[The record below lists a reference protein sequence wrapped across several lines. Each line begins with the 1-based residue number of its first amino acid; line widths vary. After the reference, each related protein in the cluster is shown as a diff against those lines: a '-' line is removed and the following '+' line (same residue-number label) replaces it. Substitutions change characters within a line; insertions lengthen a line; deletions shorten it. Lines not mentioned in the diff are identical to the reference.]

1 MSSRRHSLG
10 GPPPHT
16 ATESVQNLRQ
26 RVITCLNKLSDRD
39 TLPGAVAE
47 LESIARTLSHDSFS
61 SFLSCIHNTDS
72 SSKSPVRKQCV
83 HLLNI
88 LSCFHGEALSSF
100 LPKMLAT
107 VLRRLRDTDSAV
119 RSACVDAVA
128 AMSSRITRLPFAAA
142 FLRPLMDALVQEQE
156 ANTQIGAALC
166 LAAAVEAAPDPD
178 TEALRRS
185 ALPRLAKLVKSDV
198 CRARAA
204 LLVLIGSV
212 ITVGGASSRGAM
224 SWLVPCLVEFLG
236 NEDWTVRKAAAE
248 ALAKVASVERDLA
261 SQHKVVCLDSL
272 QNRRFDKIKVVRET
286 MNRAL
291 ETWREVAEDTP
302 ALIKSECDSVS
313 GTDDDRGQPATKSS
327 PSVSSKSFKTVSANR
342 SPPSGVSF
350 MSSMKGEI
358 FSKSNEKNSRM
369 RTLHQNDYE
378 KSSVDKP
385 ESLLSRSS
393 HPNMSREDAV
403 KRCNFENSSSTPYQ
417 NGLNS
422 RTEIK
427 RVLFSKMSDEK
438 VKRFSGSKSRVVPY
452 YGDGLDGDGLDGD
465 GLEGDGLDANVV
477 DNSAND
483 VCDNPQDV
491 EDFSLI
497 REQLI
502 QIENQQSNLLD
513 VLQRFIG
520 SSQSGMNSLESRVH
534 GLEMALDEISYDLAV
549 SSGRFSYT
557 DVTDDTCC
565 KLPGTDFLSSKFW
578 KKTEGRN
585 VTSKFSLGNIA
596 STNGVHNA
604 ITNKDGDKEILTA
617 NNSRLQHGKGGYFVN
632 QLAEVQSNFK
642 GLHTYKISKNRVQD
656 SMTAQTGNAS
666 RYDGIHPATEARRNL
681 NVRSSV

>member
-16 ATESVQNLRQ
+16 AAESAQNLRQ

-39 TLPGAVAE
+39 TLAGAAAE

-88 LSCFHGEALSSF
+88 LSRFHGEALSSF

-128 AMSSRITRLPFAAA
+128 EMSTRITRPPFATA
-142 FLRPLMDALVQEQE
+142 FLRPLMDALVQEQDV
-156 ANTQIGAALC
+156 NTQIGAALC

-178 TEALRRS
+178 AEALRRS
-185 ALPRLAKLVKSDV
+185 ALPRLGKLVKSDV

-212 ITVGGASSRGAM
+212 VAVGGASSRGAV

-236 NEDWTVRKAAAE
+236 SEDWTVRKAAAE
-248 ALAKVASVERDLA
+248 ALLKVASVEKDLA
-261 SQHKVVCLDSL
+261 SQHKVLCLDSL

-291 ETWREVAEDTP
+291 ETWREVTDDAP
-302 ALIKSECDSVS
+302 AMVKSECDSVCGS
-313 GTDDDRGQPATKSS
+313 DYGKGQRVTKSS
-327 PSVSSKSFKTVSANR
+327 PSVGSKSSKTIPANR

-350 MSSMKGEI
+350 MSSAKGEN
-358 FSKSNEKNSRM
+358 FLNSNEKNSKM
-369 RTLHQNDYE
+369 ATLHKHDDE
-378 KSSVDKP
+378 KSSVEKL
-385 ESLLSRSS
+385 EGLFSRSS
-393 HPNMSREDAV
+393 HSNMSKEDAI
-403 KRCNFENSSSTPYQ
+403 KRCDVEHSSPTPYQ
-417 NGLNS
+417 NGANS
-422 RTEIK
+422 RAEIK

-438 VKRFSGSKSRVVPY
+438 VKRFSGSKSRVVPCY
-452 YGDGLDGDGLDGD
+452 DDT
-465 GLEGDGLDANVV
+465 NFV

-513 VLQRFIG
+513 TLQRFIG

-578 KKTEGRN
+578 KKTEGRYT
-585 VTSKFSLGNIA
+585 TSKFSLGNIA
-596 STNGVHNA
+596 STNGVHNGT
-604 ITNKDGDKEILTA
+604 TNRDGGKEILTP
-617 NNSRLQHGKGGYFVN
+617 NNSRLQHGKGEYFVN

-642 GLHTYKISKNRVQD
+642 GLHTYKMSTNRVQD
-656 SMTAQTGNAS
+656 AMRAQTDNAS
-666 RYDGIHPATEARRNL
+666 RYGGIHPATEAPRNH

>member
-10 GPPPHT
+10 GPLPNT

-72 SSKSPVRKQCV
+72 SAKSPVRKQCV

-100 LPKMLAT
+100 LPRMLAT

-128 AMSSRITRLPFAAA
+128 AMSSRITRLPFATA

-166 LAAAVEAAPDPD
+166 LATAVEAAPDPD

-224 SWLVPCLVEFLG
+224 SWLVPCLVEFLAS
-236 NEDWTVRKAAAE
+236 EDWTVRKAAAE
-248 ALAKVASVERDLA
+248 ALSKVASVERDLA

-291 ETWREVAEDTP
+291 EAWREVAEDTP
-302 ALIKSECDSVS
+302 TLIKSECDSVS
-313 GTDDDRGQPATKSS
+313 GTDDDKGQSVTKSS
-327 PSVSSKSFKTVSANR
+327 PSVGSKSFKRIPANR

-350 MSSMKGEI
+350 MSSVKGEI
-358 FSKSNEKNSRM
+358 YSKSNEKNSRM
-369 RTLHQNDYE
+369 RTLHQNDHE
-378 KSSVDKP
+378 KSSVDKL

-393 HPNMSREDAV
+393 YSNMSREDAI
-403 KRCNFENSSSTPYQ
+403 KRCDLENSSPTTPYQ
-417 NGLNS
+417 NGVNS
-422 RTEIK
+422 RAEIK

-452 YGDGLDGDGLDGD
+452 YGDGLD
-465 GLEGDGLDANVV
+465 ANVV
-477 DNSAND
+477 DNGAND
-483 VCDNPQDV
+483 VCDNAQDV

-534 GLEMALDEISYDLAV
+534 GLEMALDEISYDMAV

-604 ITNKDGDKEILTA
+604 TTNKDGDKEILNA
-617 NNSRLQHGKGGYFVN
+617 NNSRLQHG
-632 QLAEVQSNFK
+632 
-642 GLHTYKISKNRVQD
+642 SK
-656 SMTAQTGNAS
+656 M
-666 RYDGIHPATEARRNL
+666 P
-681 NVRSSV
+681 